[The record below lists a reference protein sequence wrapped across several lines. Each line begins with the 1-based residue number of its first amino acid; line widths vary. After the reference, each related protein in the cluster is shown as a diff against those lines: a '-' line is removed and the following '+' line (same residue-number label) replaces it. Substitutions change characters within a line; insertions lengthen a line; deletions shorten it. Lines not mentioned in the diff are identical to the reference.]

1 MGAAIAQGAG
11 EVIVLDRI
19 SAIFGKCLEALMW
32 LACLMV
38 FAMTLM
44 ICADV
49 LLRNVALIPS
59 MRGLDWSNDLT
70 EAMLYLITMCAAPW
84 ILRQGQHI
92 RVDILLRAIPKRL
105 AWYCEWL
112 ADAVGLACCLVM
124 VVYGVRMTLASWQS
138 SALTVKTLVTPEWWL
153 LAPLPIAFALLAI
166 EMLFRMRRLLHAERG
181 PREDAVSAA

>member
-1 MGAAIAQGAG
+1 MT
-11 EVIVLDRI
+11 LDRA
-19 SAIFGKCLEALMW
+19 STLYGSLLEALAW
-32 LACLMV
+32 FACLMV
-38 FAMTLM
+38 FVMVM
-44 ICADV
+44 VICLDV

-92 RVDILLRAIPKRL
+92 RVDILLRAIPRSV

-112 ADAVGLACCLVM
+112 GDIVGLFCCLVM
-124 VVYGVRMTLASWQS
+124 VWYGAMMSIASYLS
-138 SALTVKTLVTPEWWL
+138 GSMTVKTLVTPEWWL
-153 LAPLPIAFALLAI
+153 LAPLPVTFALLAI
-166 EMLFRMRRLLHAERG
+166 EMLFRMRRLVHGARG

>member
-1 MGAAIAQGAG
+1 MTLERLSAAY
-11 EVIVLDRI
+11 
-19 SAIFGKCLEALMW
+19 GKLLEALAW
-32 LACLMV
+32 LACVMVFLMV
-38 FAMTLM
+38 MM

-49 LLRNVALIPS
+49 LLRNVALIPT

-92 RVDILLRAIPKRL
+92 RVDIVLRAIPKPV
-105 AWYCEWL
+105 AWYCEWF
-112 ADAVGLACCLVM
+112 ADVVGLVCCLVM
-124 VVYGVRMTLASWQS
+124 VWYGVKTTFASY
-138 SALTVKTLVTPEWWL
+138 SAGAMTVKTMVTPEWWL

-166 EMLFRMRRLLHAERG
+166 EMLFRMRRLMYGERG